1 MPRGYRASSSE
12 AIYKRIRPNRTG
24 AGGHSLEIRIP
35 KEVIDL
41 IGITENTELL
51 VKVDGKRRIILES
64 ARRISNASH
73 LKSNRISFARGS
85 QNEVAAEVSGPPV
98 NITSLPIPQRGKNI
112 SALHNYMVSEVV
124 RLIKKEG
131 YVKIEHVAESGE
143 LSNADITTNFKEI
156 EVETGLQK
164 KLDGLKK
171 RIDRAVT
178 TSNKEV
184 LIIVPNKY
192 VRQRYDEFVKD
203 YAQGRV
209 LVRTFGEFEDSVLA
223 GLEML
228 KRGKTKQEE

>member
-1 MPRGYRASSSE
+1 MLRKYHIEITDRSLTQIKLKVSKALEDLVNGGDYEKIRLDRSKNRGTVVLYYE
-12 AIYKRIRPNRTG
+12 
-24 AGGHSLEIRIP
+24 
-35 KEVIDL
+35 
-41 IGITENTELL
+41 
-51 VKVDGKRRIILES
+51 
-64 ARRISNASH
+64 
-73 LKSNRISFARGS
+73 
-85 QNEVAAEVSGPPV
+85 
-98 NITSLPIPQRGKNI
+98 RGKNI